1 MADTASFELLPVD
14 YSKVTMSGY
23 VRKIKLKNESYTSVE
38 KNREKYQ
45 PSDNGNTTVAEN
57 KEEIVVDQAKRA
69 ELISRLEEKISV
81 VIPDFSRVESLKNR
95 AIKIKTAW
103 RDNCYTNAGM
113 LFDNMYKTVPEETVE
128 EEIQEIEPIEEAPV
142 EEYIEE
148 QEAIDNVDSS
158 EELSEETTMPES
170 SDNIVEEIAPVV
182 EDIPVETEVEIV
194 TKNSERAITPGY
206 DENGEQLEQQYIEL
220 IKPKLPEIPKVEL
233 QSLLVPKIEE
243 DNIISSDNLLDSD
256 VESDISEQ
264 LEETQEEN
272 VFEENDKISDI
283 ISNSTEID
291 DIKAAL
297 ESIKQKKA
305 EQEKVARAKQEAE
318 EARREEEA
326 KLEEIKRKNLEAVEK
341 LKAQREAISEEIEQ
355 SMRREEEERL
365 RTEEIKRQIELQ
377 EQLFGEL
384 ESEIDA

>member
-128 EEIQEIEPIEEAPV
+128 EEIQEIEPIEGAPD
-142 EEYIEE
+142 EEY
-148 QEAIDNVDSS
+148 V
-158 EELSEETTMPES
+158 
-170 SDNIVEEIAPVV
+170 
-182 EDIPVETEVEIV
+182 
-194 TKNSERAITPGY
+194 
-206 DENGEQLEQQYIEL
+206 
-220 IKPKLPEIPKVEL
+220 
-233 QSLLVPKIEE
+233 
-243 DNIISSDNLLDSD
+243 
-256 VESDISEQ
+256 
-264 LEETQEEN
+264 
-272 VFEENDKISDI
+272 
-283 ISNSTEID
+283 
-291 DIKAAL
+291 
-297 ESIKQKKA
+297 
-305 EQEKVARAKQEAE
+305 
-318 EARREEEA
+318 
-326 KLEEIKRKNLEAVEK
+326 
-341 LKAQREAISEEIEQ
+341 
-355 SMRREEEERL
+355 
-365 RTEEIKRQIELQ
+365 
-377 EQLFGEL
+377 
-384 ESEIDA
+384 

>member
-45 PSDNGNTTVAEN
+45 PSDNRNTTVAEN

-142 EEYIEE
+142 EEYVEE

-182 EDIPVETEVEIV
+182 EDIPVEPEEEIV

-206 DENGEQLEQQYIEL
+206 DENGEQLEQQHIEL